1 MSLERERAEGCPR
14 CGETTFY
21 RAASTEIHLGEK
33 VKWRCTGEGCDYS
46 FVRIGD
52 VVDTATA

>member
-1 MSLERERAEGCPR
+1 MSLEIELADGCPR

-21 RAASTEIHLGEK
+21 RAASTKIHLGEK
-33 VKWRCTGEGCDYS
+33 VKWNCAGDDCDYS

-52 VVDTATA
+52 AVNTATA

>member
-1 MSLERERAEGCPR
+1 MALERELAAGCPR

-33 VKWRCTGEGCDYS
+33 VKWKCTGEDCRYA
-46 FVRIGD
+46 FVEIGD
-52 VVDTATA
+52 AVNTATA